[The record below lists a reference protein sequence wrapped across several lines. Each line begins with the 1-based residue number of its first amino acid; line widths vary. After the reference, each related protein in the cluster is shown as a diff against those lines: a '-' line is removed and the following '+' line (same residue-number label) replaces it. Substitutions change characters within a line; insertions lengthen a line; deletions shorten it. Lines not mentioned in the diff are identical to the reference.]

1 MHQKEKKGKYNWFFV
16 HNLVYLKRGQYV
28 NCCGRYMSDLDAD
41 LIIIGAGP
49 AGLTAAQYG
58 SRANLKVLVIEQL
71 AAGGQ
76 VLNIDILENYPGN
89 TGQFDALGNMIC
101 GPKTGYEFAVDLH
114 RQAETFGVSFL
125 YAPVSFIKKEGD
137 TFLTGLSDGGIK
149 KASAVI
155 VATGSMPRFLD
166 IPGEKEFTGKG
177 VSYCAVCDGNFFKGK
192 KIFVAGG
199 GDAACDEARYLSR
212 LSGQITLV
220 HRRDTLR
227 AQKALAERTLN
238 NPNIKV
244 RFNTVIKE
252 IKGDKKVGFVILSD
266 IITGNVYEEQTDAVF
281 IFAGTVPQSSLVCGE
296 LNVTLDE
303 GGYIEKKKKMAS
315 NVSGLFAAGD
325 IRSGVFRQVVT
336 AAADGAMAAH
346 SACAYID
353 GLNS

>member
-1 MHQKEKKGKYNWFFV
+1 
-16 HNLVYLKRGQYV
+16 
-28 NCCGRYMSDLDAD
+28 MSDLDAD

-58 SRANLKVLVIEQL
+58 ARANLKILVIEQF

-89 TGQFDALGNMIC
+89 TGQFDVSGNMIC
-101 GPKTGYEFAVDLH
+101 GPKTGYEFAMNLH
-114 RQAETFGVSFL
+114 RQAETFGASFY
-125 YAPVSFIKKEGD
+125 YASVSFIKKED
-137 TFLTGLSDGGIK
+137 DAFITGLSDGIIK
-149 KASAVI
+149 KAAAVI
-155 VATGSMPRFLD
+155 IAAGSRPRLLD

-177 VSYCAVCDGNFFKGK
+177 VSYCAACDGNFFKGK

-212 LSGQITLV
+212 LSSQIILV

-244 RFNTVIKE
+244 RFNTVIKK
-252 IKGDKKVGFVILSD
+252 IKGDKKVSSVVLADTINGS
-266 IITGNVYEEQTDAVF
+266 VYEEQADAVF
-281 IFAGTVPQSSLVCGE
+281 IFAGTIPQSSLVCGE

-303 GGYIEKKKKMAS
+303 SGYIVTDQKLSS
-315 NVSGLFAAGD
+315 NIPGLFAAGD
-325 IRSGVFRQVVT
+325 IRSGAFRQVVT

-346 SACAYID
+346 STCAYID
-353 GLNS
+353 ELNSGKAK